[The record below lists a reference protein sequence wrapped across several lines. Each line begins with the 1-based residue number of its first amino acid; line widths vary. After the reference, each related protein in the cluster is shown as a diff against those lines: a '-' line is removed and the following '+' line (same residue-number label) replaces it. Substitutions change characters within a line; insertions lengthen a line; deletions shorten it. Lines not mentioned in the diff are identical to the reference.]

1 MSITVGIQYIVLLVQ
16 LWFLYKAE
24 QAWKEAIN
32 TWYEAIAELENTQRF
47 CEQTK
52 NIHVLKLSQELDG
65 KTY

>member
-32 TWYEAIAELENTQRF
+32 TWYEAIAELEDTHKF
-47 CEQTK
+47 CSEARIRYVDEQ
-52 NIHVLKLSQELDG
+52 LDS
-65 KTY
+65 